1 MPLVMLPLTLLRSP
15 LTTITTLLLMTTL
28 ELPSTRLS
36 PMTAMVWWRDPTP
49 STFLTA
55 VSRLSTT
62 TPMTM
67 MASSLRSA
75 TLALLPTQ
83 RLLPSLS
90 LPTLLLLPMLHSLLT
105 LLLMLLL
112 LPTQDLLSEPSV
124 KLTDVCHLIIFINI
138 YNSLQHTHRTY
149 KPIDSHK
156 PNDIRRTNLQ
166 HYQI

>member
-1 MPLVMLPLTLLRSP
+1 
-15 LTTITTLLLMTTL
+15 
-28 ELPSTRLS
+28 
-36 PMTAMVWWRDPTP
+36 MTAMVWWRDPTP

-90 LPTLLLLPMLHSLLT
+90 LPT
-105 LLLMLLL
+105 
-112 LPTQDLLSEPSV
+112 QDLLSEPSV

-138 YNSLQHTHRTY
+138 YNSL
-149 KPIDSHK
+149 
-156 PNDIRRTNLQ
+156 
-166 HYQI
+166 

>member
-1 MPLVMLPLTLLRSP
+1 MPLVMLPLTLLRSL
-15 LTTITTLLLMTTL
+15 LTTTTMLLLMTTP

-36 PMTAMVWWRDPTP
+36 PMMGMVWWRDPTP

-105 LLLMLLL
+105 LLPMLLL
-112 LPTQDLLSEPSV
+112 LLQLLTQELLSEPSV
-124 KLTDVCHLIIFINI
+124 KLSDSYDFIIFISI
-138 YNSLQHTHRTY
+138 YNFIQPR
-149 KPIDSHK
+149 
-156 PNDIRRTNLQ
+156 
-166 HYQI
+166 

>member
-15 LTTITTLLLMTTL
+15 LTTITMLLLMTTL

-36 PMTAMVWWRDPTP
+36 PMTAMVWWRNPTP

-105 LLLMLLL
+105 LLLLLQL
-112 LPTQDLLSEPSV
+112 LTQELLSEPSV
-124 KLTDVCHLIIFINI
+124 KLSDSYDFIIFISI
-138 YNSLQHTHRTY
+138 YNFIQ
-149 KPIDSHK
+149 P
-156 PNDIRRTNLQ
+156 RTNKSIYSCSPRNCCQ
-166 HYQI
+166 